1 MWKWGKKKIDKNVCE
16 KEFCF
21 YQLFMF
27 VEETVTSG
35 SHAII
40 GISNYYDKSNG
51 CIVTLAMPEVYK

>member
-1 MWKWGKKKIDKNVCE
+1 MDKNVCE
-16 KEFCF
+16 KEFGF

-51 CIVTLAMPEVYK
+51 CIGTLAMPEVYK